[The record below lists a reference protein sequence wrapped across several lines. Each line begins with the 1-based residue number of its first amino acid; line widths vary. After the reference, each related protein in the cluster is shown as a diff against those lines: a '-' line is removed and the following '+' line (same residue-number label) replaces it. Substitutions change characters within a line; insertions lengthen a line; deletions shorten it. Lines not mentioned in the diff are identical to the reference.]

1 MSKDFIEYYRA
12 SGRAEK
18 KLSESLGLTW
28 DKSIQDWDLVNS
40 NPERIDDF
48 LKAYQEL
55 DDDDDEKFI
64 LMQLIVASFDDFQSD
79 KKFDFELWHECRTIL
94 EKEHFIHIHTIS
106 YWSMKEDQSDHF
118 FISPFMDVIFSKVF
132 YYYQ

>member
-1 MSKDFIEYYRA
+1 MAKDFIEYYRA

-28 DKSIQDWDLVNS
+28 DKSIQDWDLINS

-48 LKAYQEL
+48 LKAYKVL
-55 DDDDDEKFI
+55 DDDDEKFI

-79 KKFDFELWHECRTIL
+79 KNFDFKLWDKCSNIL
-94 EKEHFIHIHTIS
+94 ENEHFIHIHTIF
-106 YWSMKEDQSDHF
+106 YWSKKENQSDHF
-118 FISPFMDVIFSKVF
+118 FISPFMDVIFRKVI

>member
-1 MSKDFIEYYRA
+1 MSKDFIEYYMA

-55 DDDDDEKFI
+55 DDDDEKFV

-79 KKFDFELWHECRTIL
+79 KNFDFKLWN
-94 EKEHFIHIHTIS
+94 
-106 YWSMKEDQSDHF
+106 
-118 FISPFMDVIFSKVF
+118 
-132 YYYQ
+132 